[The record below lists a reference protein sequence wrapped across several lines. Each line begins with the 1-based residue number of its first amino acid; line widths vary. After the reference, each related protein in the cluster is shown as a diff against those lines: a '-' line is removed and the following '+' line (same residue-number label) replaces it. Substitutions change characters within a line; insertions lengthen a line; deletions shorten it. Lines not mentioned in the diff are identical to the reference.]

1 MLYESYALFKATSVR
16 PAASAVDATIN
27 ESAAVDEPSESG
39 AASAAAR
46 ARDDNVS
53 ASACV
58 SASAARVSFLQFFL
72 LFSLSSGACRLLERS
87 GVARVVPLYGL
98 LKLLATA
105 ALVAPNQQWRQWM
118 VDRTE
123 PYLARVDQVA
133 QVHLVRAARRSAFVA
148 HKSLLSALGWLMSS
162 HSGGSGANT
171 LPYLSDAQLEQV
183 SEEAAAL
190 VRATKQEKTRRLVA
204 SVRQLPIA
212 GLLLAAAP
220 PAAEV
225 AEDASEDVAGQ
236 SLSEVAVANPMPVS
250 DDIHCYVPA
259 SATHLRDDEGAAHD
273 LDPIAGAASGE
284 SKENADPGLD
294 ETVRFANAS
303 FVSPAGSPLRGA
315 FLASPSTVPSAASAS
330 SSHLRTPSQLL
341 RSTTASSAG
350 APLTPSSSSVLS
362 QRLALLDAHGNEAAM
377 LRERAA
383 HTPQKV
389 KLWTTAA
396 AAEGAGNSDHPANPA
411 AVAADLSWQAR
422 AKRQT
427 IV

>member
-1 MLYESYALFKATSVR
+1 
-16 PAASAVDATIN
+16 
-27 ESAAVDEPSESG
+27 
-39 AASAAAR
+39 
-46 ARDDNVS
+46 
-53 ASACV
+53 
-58 SASAARVSFLQFFL
+58 
-72 LFSLSSGACRLLERS
+72 
-87 GVARVVPLYGL
+87 
-98 LKLLATA
+98 
-105 ALVAPNQQWRQWM
+105 M

-123 PYLARVDQVA
+123 PYLAHADQVA
-133 QVHLVRAARRSAFVA
+133 QVHLVRAARRCTFAA
-148 HKSLLSALGWLMSS
+148 HKNLLSALGWLMSS
-162 HSGGSGANT
+162 HGDSGGANT
-171 LPYLSDAQLEQV
+171 LPYLTDAQLEHV

-212 GLLLAAAP
+212 GLLLGAAP
-220 PAAEV
+220 PAAAAEV
-225 AEDASEDVAGQ
+225 ADVEASGDIDGQ
-236 SLSEVAVANPMPVS
+236 SCLAEGAAAAHPTMPVP
-250 DDIHCYVPA
+250 DDIHCYIPG
-259 SATHLRDDEGAAHD
+259 SATNLRDDAGAADD
-273 LDPIAGAASGE
+273 LDPAAGAASGE
-284 SKENADPGLD
+284 SKENADPGVD
-294 ETVRFANAS
+294 ETVRFSNAS

-315 FLASPSTVPSAASAS
+315 FLASPSAVPSAASAS

-341 RSTTASSAG
+341 QSTAASSAA

-377 LRERAA
+377 LRERTA

-396 AAEGAGNSDHPANPA
+396 AAEGTGNNDPANPA